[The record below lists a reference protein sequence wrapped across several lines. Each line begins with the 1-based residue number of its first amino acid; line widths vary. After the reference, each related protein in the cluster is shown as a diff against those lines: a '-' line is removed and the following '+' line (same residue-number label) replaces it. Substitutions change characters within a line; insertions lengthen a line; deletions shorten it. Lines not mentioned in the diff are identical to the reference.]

1 MRRRTDMAYINLNRN
16 AKKHKF
22 IVNALLYALMT
33 LLAVILLFP
42 YAYMVS
48 KSLMTGEEVVDP
60 TIRLLPEVPQFK
72 NYLRIFQNEDYLNG
86 FIHTLIIVGCNCIIV
101 PLSASVIAFSFAK
114 LKWVGRG
121 FMFAIM
127 LGTMMLPGVV
137 TQLSLYAIYVDLNW
151 INTLYPFIIPNL
163 FGGGALYI
171 FLIRQFML
179 GIPRDMDNA
188 AKIDGANAFV
198 RYWSIVLPLC
208 KPVLIYVVVNVFI
221 SYWGDYYG
229 PFVYMRASYAPKTL
243 AQVVFENSMEK
254 DAATYNAN
262 MRMCGGVIMS
272 IVPAILFAIFQK
284 QLIEGVVMT
293 GLKD

>member
-1 MRRRTDMAYINLNRN
+1 MHKVNLSRN
-16 AKKHKF
+16 AKKHRI
-22 IVNALLYALMT
+22 IVNVLLYTLMT
-33 LLAVILLFP
+33 LLAVVLLAP

-48 KSLMTGEEVVDP
+48 KSLMTSDEVVDP
-60 TIRLLPEVPQFK
+60 TLRLLPDSPQFL
-72 NYLRIFQNEDYLNG
+72 NYAKLFKDEGYLKG
-86 FIHTLIIVGCNCIIV
+86 FLHTFIIVGSNCIII
-101 PLSASVIAFSFAK
+101 PLSASLIAFSFAK
-114 LKWVGRG
+114 LKWVGRK
-121 FMFAIM
+121 FMFAAM

-137 TQLSLYAIYVDLNW
+137 TQLSLYVMYVNFKW
-151 INTLYPFIIPNL
+151 IDTLYPFIIPNF

-171 FLIRQFML
+171 FLIRQFMM
-179 GIPRDMDNA
+179 GIPKDMDNA
-188 AKIDGANAFV
+188 AKIDGATAIV

-208 KPVLIYVVVNVFI
+208 KPVLIYVIVNVFI

-229 PFVYMRASYAPKTL
+229 PYVYMRASDAPKTL
-243 AQVVFENSMEK
+243 AQVVFENSMER